1 MASSAVPEGMD
12 LFFPLSLFY
21 FLSMS
26 TGTSRDC
33 NQSVFTKRFE
43 VDVYWLIGKI
53 ASSHLQR
60 LPQGQKGVQNAEVVR
75 RHWTGK
81 ARRER
86 TLAFDPNP
94 EEQAL
99 CANLCGIGHG
109 RQAPRAWTQAPSA
122 SFALRLAAKNG
133 EREEALLGSV
143 EQPGKWP
150 ARLFQK

>member
-1 MASSAVPEGMD
+1 MASSAVPEG
-12 LFFPLSLFY
+12 LIFSLESI
-21 FLSMS
+21 LLPCDVH
-26 TGTSRDC
+26 R
-33 NQSVFTKRFE
+33 NLQRLNHSVLTKRFE

-109 RQAPRAWTQAPSA
+109 RQA
-122 SFALRLAAKNG
+122 LR
-133 EREEALLGSV
+133 
-143 EQPGKWP
+143 
-150 ARLFQK
+150 